1 MIEAIIFDMD
11 GVLVDS
17 EPLWRKA
24 EVRVFGEAGLR
35 LTEDDCKTTMG
46 LRLDEVVR
54 TRLPGLAAGARAAV
68 EVAIMDG
75 VIDLVRRTGEAKPGA
90 TQAVT
95 AAVARGLPV
104 GLASSSP
111 LRLIEATLERI
122 GLAGAFRVVH
132 SAEHEPYGKPHPAVY
147 ITAAE
152 RLGARPEACLA
163 IEDSL
168 RGLISAKAA
177 SMRCLLVPEEPDPRH
192 ALADLVLPSLD
203 DLDDAAWSRLLA

>member
-1 MIEAIIFDMD
+1 MIEAVIFDMD

-35 LTEDDCKTTMG
+35 LTEDDCKSTMG

-54 TRLPGLAAGARAAV
+54 TRLPKLAAPARAAI

-75 VIDLVRRTGEAKPGA
+75 VIDLVRRSGEPKPGA
-90 TQAVT
+90 IHAVT
-95 AAVARGLPV
+95 TVVARGLPV

-152 RLGARPEACLA
+152 RLGVRPEACLA

-168 RGLISAKAA
+168 RGLVSAKAA

-192 ALADLVLPSLD
+192 VLADMVLPSLEH
-203 DLDDAAWSRLLA
+203 LDDAALALLLA